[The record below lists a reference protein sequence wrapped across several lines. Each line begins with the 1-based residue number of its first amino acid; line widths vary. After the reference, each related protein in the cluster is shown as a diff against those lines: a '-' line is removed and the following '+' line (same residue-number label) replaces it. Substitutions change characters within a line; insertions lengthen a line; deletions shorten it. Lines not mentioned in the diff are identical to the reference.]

1 MARILEARNNPRV
14 KEHAPKSSSQQL
26 IVGNFVCAQVKQ
38 QHFGT
43 FPLGEVNIAHA
54 AQLEPIAC
62 RQALTIH
69 RQSPPCQ
76 MHIGKAASGQGQAL
90 GFIP

>member
-62 RQALTIH
+62 RQALIWTVPYFAAI
-69 RQSPPCQ
+69 QSAKP
-76 MHIGKAASGQGQAL
+76 
-90 GFIP
+90 FRY